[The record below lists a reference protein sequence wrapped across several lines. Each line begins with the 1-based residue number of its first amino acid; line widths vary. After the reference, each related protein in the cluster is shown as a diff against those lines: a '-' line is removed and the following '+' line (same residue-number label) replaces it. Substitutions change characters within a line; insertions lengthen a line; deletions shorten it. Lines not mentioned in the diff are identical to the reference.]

1 MNIPSIQQHQRTGP
15 TIPACPGCGRVCTP
29 GSTWKGANYCR
40 GLILLSFIKATP
52 GLTGWELSQASGVP
66 YTDTTRGL
74 AKLKEY
80 GVVSTESEDRIEGGV
95 RYRYWP
101 GGDDNAHDRFLETLQ
116 RVEAL
121 Q

>member
-1 MNIPSIQQHQRTGP
+1 MTIQQQPLKRPIKH
-15 TIPACPGCGRVCTP
+15 PACPSCQRVFKP
-29 GSTWKGANYCR
+29 GATWAGSNFCR
-40 GLILLSFIKATP
+40 GLLLLTFIQNKP
-52 GLTGWELSQASGVP
+52 GLSAWELSQASGVP

-80 GVVSTESEDRIEGGV
+80 GVVSTESEDRIEGGF
-95 RYRYWP
+95 RYRYCP
-101 GGDDNAHDRFLETLQ
+101 SDDTIAHERFLETLR